1 MHMPS
6 RFTLLALPLVSLVVL
21 APHWADA
28 AAEPGTLVENV
39 ELRTLAGG
47 REKLLS
53 PKVRANVFVFFR
65 PAHDRSLDALKQM
78 AACEKEFA
86 GKAVRWVA
94 IVSSSAAVEEV
105 KPMVS
110 ESGIQMPVLV
120 DEGDALYEKLGIRL
134 HPMVGITDGKG
145 KILAMEMYRQI
156 EYCDIIR
163 VQIQIALG
171 EKTAA
176 DLAKI
181 ENPDKGIMPGDDPVK
196 KASRDVNMARRLYEI
211 GQFDKAIDRAK
222 KALELAPIARGFS
235 LQAVALA
242 KLNRCP
248 EALQQAAQAL
258 KMDPADPWAAE
269 AKGMCAGR

>member
-1 MHMPS
+1 MPS
-6 RFTLLALPLVSLVVL
+6 RFTRVALPLASLIAL

-53 PKVRANVFVFFR
+53 PRAKANVFVFFR
-65 PAHDRSLDALKQM
+65 PAQERSLDALKQM

-86 GKAVRWVA
+86 GKPVHWVA
-94 IVSSSAAVEEV
+94 IVSSSAAPEEV
-105 KPMVS
+105 RPMVT
-110 ESGIQMPVLV
+110 EAGIQMPVLV
-120 DEGDALYEKLGIRL
+120 DEGDLLYERLGIRL
-134 HPMVGITDGKG
+134 HPMVGVTDGKG
-145 KILAMEMYRQI
+145 VILAMEPYRQI

-181 ENPDKGIMPGDDPVK
+181 ENPERGALPGEDPVK
-196 KASRDVNMARRLYEI
+196 KATRDVNMARRLYEI